1 MRTKLYGLQPVQM
14 SLANEKNIEGFIPP
28 SFFVGSSNWPK
39 VTINPMMSVLGQQPR
54 LLDEPDTWKIQ
65 YSIPDIIKFR
75 SHLIRASAG
84 RIDVKNIN
92 NSMYSHQR
100 KILETSQEL
109 LMSQN
114 PTQTNVE
121 LEKPL
126 RIDLGFSTF
135 TSPIGPGGKVRQL
148 SLEET
153 PKINNKIDR
162 VVSDTDNTANNAV
175 TELWEENLTVTQI
188 HRIFSAGML
197 GTKKNRRVVPTR
209 WAITA
214 TDDILAKKM
223 IDKIREL
230 NTIDHYEVWRS
241 DYLDNHFRILIRPYE
256 WSFEFIEAWKKDGA
270 DSSVLTENSYGIGHD
285 WEYFEGRRNYAKSS
299 QGGYYATRIAIL
311 EYLLKHSR
319 RQAEV
324 IVFRE
329 VGEDYYIPLGVW
341 QVRENVRNAFSK
353 NNIIYN
359 GNDEKEALIKV
370 FEDLK
375 IPSKILTSRCV
386 LLKRK
391 HRQLRLTHFL

>member
-39 VTINPMMSVLGQQPR
+39 ITINPMMSVLGQQPT

-65 YSIPDIIKFR
+65 YNIPDIIKFR

-84 RIDVKNIN
+84 RIDVKNIEN
-92 NSMYSHQR
+92 PMYSHQR

-135 TSPIGPGGKVRQL
+135 TSPIGPGGIVKHL
-148 SLEET
+148 SLEDT
-153 PKINNKIDR
+153 PKVNFKIDR
-162 VVSDTDNTANNAV
+162 VVSDTDNTATSAV
-175 TELWEENLTVTQI
+175 NELWDQKLTVTQI
-188 HRIFSAGML
+188 NRIFSAGML
-197 GTKKNRRVVPTR
+197 GTKKKRRVVPTR

-223 IDKIREL
+223 IDKVREL
-230 NTIDHYEVWRS
+230 NTIDHYEVWQS

-256 WSFEFIEAWKKDGA
+256 WSFEFIEAWKKDGFN
-270 DSSVLTENSYGIGHD
+270 SPVLTEKSYGIGHD
-285 WEYFEGRRNYAKSS
+285 WEFYEGRKNYAKSS
-299 QGGYYATRIAIL
+299 QGGYYATRIAVL
-311 EYLLKHSR
+311 EYLLKQLR
-319 RQAEV
+319 RQAEI

-341 QVRENVRNAFSK
+341 QVRENVRNAFTS
-353 NNIIYN
+353 NNMIYS
-359 GNDEKEALIKV
+359 GNDEKEALTKV
-370 FEDLK
+370 FASLR
-375 IPSKILTSRCV
+375 IPTKILTTRSV

-391 HRQLRLTHFL
+391 YRQKRLTMFL